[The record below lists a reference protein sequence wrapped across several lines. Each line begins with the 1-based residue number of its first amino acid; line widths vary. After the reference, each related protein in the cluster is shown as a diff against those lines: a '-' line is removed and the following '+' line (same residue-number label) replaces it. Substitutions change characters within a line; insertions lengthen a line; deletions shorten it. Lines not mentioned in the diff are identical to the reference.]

1 MLKKELLINE
11 SGSWTILNIGNS
23 VDSVT
28 IGVFESAKQTGTQLF
43 LCTMCIFGIKNIWI
57 EFWYLFTAENSVAAE
72 AKTKELPE
80 YEEP

>member
-11 SGSWTILNIGNS
+11 NGSWTILNIGNL

-28 IGVFESAKQTGTQLF
+28 IGVFESSKQTGTQLF
-43 LCTMCIFGIKNIWI
+43 LCTMFIFGIKNIWI
-57 EFWYLFTAENSVAAE
+57 EFWYLFTAADSVAAE

-80 YEEP
+80 FVP